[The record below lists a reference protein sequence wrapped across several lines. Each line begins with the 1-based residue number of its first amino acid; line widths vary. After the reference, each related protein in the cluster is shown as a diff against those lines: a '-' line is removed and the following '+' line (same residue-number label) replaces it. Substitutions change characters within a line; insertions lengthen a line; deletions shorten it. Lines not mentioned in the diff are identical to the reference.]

1 MAHRSGTL
9 VALVSVVWAP
19 LSGGAVR
26 RDLSSAAGEVLA
38 DQSQLKLHA

>member
-19 LSGGAVR
+19 LSGGAAAIYR
-26 RDLSSAAGEVLA
+26 PAAGGVLA